1 MRQKSYDD
9 DRLIELLSEPDLTH
23 RDIADRLGLSRR
35 MLGYIVRGV
44 YRKDLLP
51 RIREANRERLRR
63 RRPGG
68 TTWEAVPR
76 GEAYDDDEMVA
87 MLAQGEKTTGEIAR
101 HFGISRDMVWR
112 ISTGRRRPD
121 LHQRVNRIV
130 EEARA
135 MVHRQAVASLEALLR
150 RHIEVGLT
158 GTGET
163 ARKCREFV
171 LSLFLNPT
179 SLAQTLSAPNAPS
192 AIQRDLATLAADRDT
207 PPREDEGPYGP
218 GDDEGHPARDN
229 EGPFGP
235 GVHDEP
241 RYPRVRNAWTVDGPG
256 VSRPPAGN
264 PRVVPNVPAGY
275 PASHETGTSGELGRV
290 QPPPRA
296 PG

>member
-23 RDIADRLGLSRR
+23 GDIADRLGLSRR

-44 YRKDLLP
+44 YRKDLRP
-51 RIREANRERLRR
+51 RIREASRERLRR
-63 RRPGG
+63 RRGG

-171 LSLFLNPT
+171 LGLFLNPT
-179 SLAQTLSAPNAPS
+179 SLAQTLSTPSAPS
-192 AIQRDLATLAADRDT
+192 AIQRDLAALAAGRDI
-207 PPREDEGPYGP
+207 
-218 GDDEGHPARDN
+218 GDAVPWSLSDVARRAKSD
-229 EGPFGP
+229 
-235 GVHDEP
+235 
-241 RYPRVRNAWTVDGPG
+241 
-256 VSRPPAGN
+256 
-264 PRVVPNVPAGY
+264 
-275 PASHETGTSGELGRV
+275 
-290 QPPPRA
+290 A
-296 PG
+296 PGSARGYAAASTAEPEAEGGDAALDRKRIGAST

>member
-1 MRQKSYDD
+1 MRRKNYDD
-9 DRLIELLSEPDLTH
+9 DQLIELLSEPDLTH
-23 RDIADRLGLSRR
+23 GQVADQLGLSRR

-44 YRKDLLP
+44 YRKDLRP

-68 TTWEAVPR
+68 TTWEAVPS

-179 SLAQTLSAPNAPS
+179 SLAQTLSAPNAPNAPS
-192 AIQRDLATLAADRDT
+192 AIQRDLAALAAGRDI
-207 PPREDEGPYGP
+207 
-218 GDDEGHPARDN
+218 GDAVPWSLSDVARRAKSD
-229 EGPFGP
+229 
-235 GVHDEP
+235 
-241 RYPRVRNAWTVDGPG
+241 
-256 VSRPPAGN
+256 
-264 PRVVPNVPAGY
+264 
-275 PASHETGTSGELGRV
+275 
-290 QPPPRA
+290 A
-296 PG
+296 PGFARGYAATSAAEPEAKGGDAALDRSRIGALK

>member
-1 MRQKSYDD
+1 MRRKNYDD
-9 DRLIELLSEPDLTH
+9 DQLIELLSEPDLTH
-23 RDIADRLGLSRR
+23 GDIADQLGLSRR
-35 MLGYIVRGV
+35 MLGCIVRGV
-44 YRKDLLP
+44 YRKDLRP

-63 RRPGG
+63 QSGG

-179 SLAQTLSAPNAPS
+179 SLAQTLSTPSAPSAPNAPS
-192 AIQRDLATLAADRDT
+192 AVQRDLAALAAGRDI
-207 PPREDEGPYGP
+207 
-218 GDDEGHPARDN
+218 GDAVTWSLSDVARRAKSD
-229 EGPFGP
+229 
-235 GVHDEP
+235 
-241 RYPRVRNAWTVDGPG
+241 
-256 VSRPPAGN
+256 
-264 PRVVPNVPAGY
+264 
-275 PASHETGTSGELGRV
+275 
-290 QPPPRA
+290 A
-296 PG
+296 PGFARGYAAASTAEPEAEDADAALDRERIGAST

>member
-23 RDIADRLGLSRR
+23 GQVADQLGLSRR

-44 YRKDLLP
+44 YRKDLRP
-51 RIREANRERLRR
+51 RIREANRQRLRR
-63 RRPGG
+63 QRGG

-76 GEAYDDDEMVA
+76 GDAYDDDEMVA

-121 LHQRVNRIV
+121 LHERVNQIV

-171 LSLFLNPT
+171 LALFLNPT
-179 SLAQTLSAPNAPS
+179 SLAQTLSTPSAPS
-192 AIQRDLATLAADRDT
+192 AIQRDLAALAAGRDIGDAVPWTARGRARSEAEGGDAALDRK
-207 PPREDEGPYGP
+207 RIG
-218 GDDEGHPARDN
+218 
-229 EGPFGP
+229 
-235 GVHDEP
+235 
-241 RYPRVRNAWTVDGPG
+241 
-256 VSRPPAGN
+256 
-264 PRVVPNVPAGY
+264 
-275 PASHETGTSGELGRV
+275 AST
-290 QPPPRA
+290 
-296 PG
+296 

>member
-1 MRQKSYDD
+1 MRRKNYDD
-9 DRLIELLSEPDLTH
+9 DRLIKLLSEPDLTH
-23 RDIADRLGLSRR
+23 GQVADRLGLSRR

-44 YRKDLLP
+44 YRKDLRP
-51 RIREANRERLRR
+51 RVREASRERLRR
-63 RRPGG
+63 RRRGG

-87 MLAQGEKTTGEIAR
+87 MLARGEKTTGQIAR

-171 LSLFLNPT
+171 LALFLNPT
-179 SLAQTLSAPNAPS
+179 SLAQTLSTPSAPS
-192 AIQRDLATLAADRDT
+192 AVQRDLAALAAGRDI
-207 PPREDEGPYGP
+207 
-218 GDDEGHPARDN
+218 GDA
-229 EGPFGP
+229 
-235 GVHDEP
+235 
-241 RYPRVRNAWTVDGPG
+241 
-256 VSRPPAGN
+256 
-264 PRVVPNVPAGY
+264 VPWSLSDVA
-275 PASHETGTSGELGRV
+275 
-290 QPPPRA
+290 PRA
-296 PG
+296 KSDAPGFARGCAATSTAEPEAEDADAALDRERIGASK

>member
-9 DRLIELLSEPDLTH
+9 EQLIELLADPDLTH
-23 RDIADRLGLSRR
+23 GQVADRLGLSRR

-44 YRKDLLP
+44 YRKDLRP
-51 RIREANRERLRR
+51 RIREANRQRLRR

-179 SLAQTLSAPNAPS
+179 TLAQTLSTPSAPSAPNAPS
-192 AIQRDLATLAADRDT
+192 AVQRDLAALAAGRDT
-207 PPREDEGPYGP
+207 PPREDERPFDSRDDDPHLAAPRNTGRDI
-218 GDDEGHPARDN
+218 GDAVTWSLSDVALRAKSDACGRARSESKGGDAAL
-229 EGPFGP
+229 
-235 GVHDEP
+235 D
-241 RYPRVRNAWTVDGPG
+241 RKRVG
-256 VSRPPAGN
+256 
-264 PRVVPNVPAGY
+264 
-275 PASHETGTSGELGRV
+275 ASK
-290 QPPPRA
+290 
-296 PG
+296 